1 MISSALFVNGDIDML
16 ELATMNDRIA
26 VNELA
31 RQVHA
36 MHVTWRPDL
45 YEMVEEL
52 YPAERMQEAISA
64 RELYVAKL
72 EGNIVGYVLLK
83 IRNYDW
89 PGVVNRKVMVV
100 DEICVE
106 ESIRGHGIGKAMMED
121 VHALA
126 KAFRCTDLQ
135 LGVYPQNDE
144 AVGFYQK
151 CGFTIRS
158 IDMQRKV

>member
-1 MISSALFVNGDIDML
+1 ML
-16 ELATMNDRIA
+16 ELARPDDREA
-26 VNELA
+26 VNALA

-36 MHVTWRPDL
+36 MHVAWRPDI
-45 YEMVEEL
+45 YEMVDEL
-52 YPAERMQEAISA
+52 YPVERMVEGISN

-72 EGNIVGYVLLK
+72 EKQIVGYVSLK
-83 IRNYDW
+83 LRNYDH
-89 PGVVNRKVMVV
+89 PGLVKRKVMVV

-106 ESIRGHGIGKAMMED
+106 ESLRGHGIGKAMMED

>member
-1 MISSALFVNGDIDML
+1 ML
-16 ELATMNDRIA
+16 ELATMNDRVA

-36 MHVTWRPDL
+36 MHADWRPDI
-45 YEMVEEL
+45 YEMVDALYSEQRMEET
-52 YPAERMQEAISA
+52 IST

-72 EGNIVGYVLLK
+72 EGNVVGYVLLK

-89 PGVVNRKVMVV
+89 PGVVKRKVMVV

-106 ESIRGHGIGKAMMED
+106 ESLRGHGIGKAMMED

-135 LGVYPQNDE
+135 LGVYPQNDA
-144 AVGFYQK
+144 AVAFYQK